1 MASDRAAGEHRRGGR
16 RVVVTGLGVV
26 SALGIGREAHLEG
39 LAEGRKGI
47 GPIELIDS
55 ARLMIKIAAEAKD
68 YVGADRWSRQQLLLY
83 DRITQMALTAA
94 KEAVEQSGISF
105 EGALGERTATIIAT
119 AMGGLHTQDE
129 NYRIVYEEQ
138 KNRVHPFIIP
148 RLMANAPVSQISMTH
163 GVKGPSWSVA
173 TACASSNHAIGQ
185 AFQLV
190 RSGMAE
196 AAITGGTESVLCFG
210 GIKAWEGLR
219 VMSKDGCRP
228 FSKNR
233 NGMVLGEGAAILVL
247 ETLEAAVTRGAPI
260 LAEIAGAGA
269 TADAADIVAPAV
281 EGAASAM
288 RLALSDGGIAP
299 EEVGY
304 INAHGTATALN
315 DRTEAAAI
323 KDVLG
328 PAAERVMVS
337 STKSMHGHAI
347 GAAGALEAAA
357 CILALSR
364 GIVAPTVNYEEP
376 DPEIGLDVVP
386 NEAREAL
393 IEVAMSNAFAFGG
406 LNAVL
411 ALRSVPA

>member
-1 MASDRAAGEHRRGGR
+1 MR

-26 SALGIGREAHLEG
+26 SALGIGREAHFEG
-39 LAEGRKGI
+39 LREGRLGI
-47 GPIELIDS
+47 RPIRNIDPE
-55 ARLMIKIAAEAKD
+55 RLMIKIAAESD
-68 YVGADRWSRQQLLLY
+68 FDGAERFGRQELALFDRV
-83 DRITQMALTAA
+83 TQMALVAA
-94 KEAVEQSGISF
+94 EEAFAQSGL
-105 EGALGERTATIIAT
+105 EVTDALSPRAATIIAT

-129 NYRIVYEEQ
+129 NYYAVYHEM

-148 RLMANAPVSQISMTH
+148 RLMANAPVSQVSMKW
-163 GVKGPSWSVA
+163 GLRGPAWSVA

-196 AAITGGTESVLCFG
+196 VAVTGGTESVLCFG

-228 FSKNR
+228 FSKTR
-233 NGMVLGEGAAILVL
+233 NGMVLGEGCGILLL
-247 ETLEAAVTRGAPI
+247 EERDRAMARGAPI
-260 LAEIAGAGA
+260 LAEIAGTGM
-269 TADAADIVAPAV
+269 TADASDIVAPAV
-281 EGAASAM
+281 EGAAGAM
-288 RLALSDGGIAP
+288 RLALEDAAMNP
-299 EEVGY
+299 DEVDY
-304 INAHGTATALN
+304 INAHGTATAIN

-323 KDVLG
+323 RMVLG
-328 PAAERVMVS
+328 EQAVDVMVS

-357 CILALSR
+357 VIMAMVES
-364 GIVAPTVNYEEP
+364 VVPPTIGHEEP

-386 NEAREAL
+386 NEARQAPVRAAL
-393 IEVAMSNAFAFGG
+393 SNAFAFGG

-411 ALRSVPA
+411 AFRAGG

>member
-1 MASDRAAGEHRRGGR
+1 MTSKTGR

-26 SALGIGREAHLEG
+26 SALGVGCEAHFEG
-39 LAEGRKGI
+39 LAEGRPGI
-47 GPIELIDS
+47 GPIELIDPS
-55 ARLMIKIAAEAKD
+55 RLMIKIAAEAKGYRGEELWD
-68 YVGADRWSRQQLLLY
+68 RQQRLLY

-94 KEAVEQSGISF
+94 AEAVAQSGIDF
-105 EGALGERTATIIAT
+105 AEVGARTATIIAT

-148 RLMANAPVSQISMTH
+148 RLMANAPVSQVSMAH
-163 GVKGPSWSVA
+163 GLRGPGWSVA

-185 AFQLV
+185 AFHMV
-190 RSGMAE
+190 RSGMVE
-196 AAITGGTESVLCFG
+196 AAVTGGTESVLCFG

-219 VMSKDGCRP
+219 VMSKDACRP

-233 NGMVLGEGAAILVL
+233 NGMVLGEGCAILIL
-247 ETLEAAVTRGAPI
+247 EELEAAKARGAVI
-260 LAEIAGAGA
+260 LGEIVGAGA

-288 RLALSDGGIAP
+288 SQALSDAEMAP
-299 EEVGY
+299 QELGY

-315 DRTEAAAI
+315 DKTEAAAI
-323 KDVLG
+323 RMALG
-328 PAAERVMVS
+328 DHAARVMVS

-357 CILALSR
+357 CLMALGR
-364 GIVAPTVNYEEP
+364 GVVPPTIGHEED

-386 NEAREAL
+386 NAAREVRIDA
-393 IEVAMSNAFAFGG
+393 AMSNAFAFGG

-411 ALRSVPA
+411 AFRAWRG

>member
-1 MASDRAAGEHRRGGR
+1 MATAAGGR

-26 SALGIGREAHLEG
+26 SALGVGREAHFQG
-39 LAEGRKGI
+39 LAEGRNGI
-47 GPIELIDS
+47 GPIELIDPS
-55 ARLMIKIAAEAKD
+55 RLMIKIAAEAKS
-68 YVGADRWSRQQLLLY
+68 YIGAERWGRQELLLY
-83 DRITQMALTAA
+83 DRITQMALTATA
-94 KEAVEQSGISF
+94 EAIEQSGIDF
-105 EGALGERTATIIAT
+105 KADGLGEQTAVVIAT

-148 RLMANAPVSQISMTH
+148 RLMANAPVSQVSMAH
-163 GVKGPSWSVA
+163 GLMGPSWSVA

-185 AFQLV
+185 AFHLV
-190 RSGMAE
+190 RSGAAE
-196 AAITGGTESVLCFG
+196 TAVTGGTESVLCFG

-233 NGMVLGEGAAILVL
+233 NGMVLGEGAAILIL
-247 ETLEAAVTRGAPI
+247 EELEAAKARDAVI
-260 LAEIAGAGA
+260 LGELAGAGA
-269 TADAADIVAPAV
+269 SADAADIVAPAV
-281 EGAASAM
+281 EGAAGAM
-288 RLALSDGGIAP
+288 RRALKDAAMGP
-299 EEVGY
+299 EEVDY

-323 KDVLG
+323 RSVLG
-328 PAAERVMVS
+328 SAAEKVMVS

-357 CILALSR
+357 CLMALDR
-364 GIVAPTVNYEEP
+364 GVVAPTINRDEE

-386 NEAREAL
+386 NEAREAR
-393 IEVAMSNAFAFGG
+393 VAAALSNAFAFGG

-411 ALRSVPA
+411 AFRAWRG